1 MLKKGRARGFTI
13 MEVSLFLALS
23 ALLLMG
29 VMFGI
34 TRSIS
39 HHRFNDTVNDLN
51 EVLRRSYS
59 EVINVQNS
67 RKGQVEKKEFCS
79 IASIGLSHSL
89 ESSFKKTYLSSS
101 DDQPGRSDCAI
112 YGKLIVFG
120 ANLDAKDNTSRIF
133 TYDVIGDI
141 FTDKLINKKYL
152 SSGDKDKDITDDA
165 LTALKLVK
173 SDFVSVEN
181 NDNFCGINPA
191 GGSSSYDPQWGAN
204 IETSTKGQGLKAMIL
219 IVRSPLSGTVQTYT
233 YENIVPIPENLVGA
247 PSFDAK
253 CSPSKIAGFV
263 HYRNKFLNPKLS
275 SFSNSKDI
283 TLCVGSD
290 DLIANRRRAI
300 RIKAGG
306 HNASAI
312 ELLPADSAESQTACP

>member
-1 MLKKGRARGFTI
+1 

-29 VMFGI
+29 IMFGI

-51 EVLRRSYS
+51 EVLRRIYS

-67 RKGQVEKKEFCS
+67 RKGQIEKKEFCS
-79 IASIGLSHSL
+79 IASIGLSHSTT
-89 ESSFKKTYLSSS
+89 SAFKKTYLSAS
-101 DDQPGRSDCAI
+101 DDQPGRTDCAI

-120 ANLDAKDNTSRIF
+120 SNLDAQDNTSRIF
-133 TYDVIGDI
+133 TYDIIGDI

-165 LTALKLVK
+165 LVALQLVK
-173 SDFVSVEN
+173 ADFVSVEN
-181 NDNFCGINPA
+181 NDNFCGLSSA
-191 GGSSSYDPQWGAN
+191 GSSFSYDPQWGAN
-204 IETSTKGQGLKAMIL
+204 IESATKGQGLKGMVL
-219 IVRSPLSGTVQTYT
+219 IVRSPLSGTVHTYT
-233 YENIVPIPENLVGA
+233 YENLVSTPDNIVGA
-247 PSFDAK
+247 PSFDSK
-253 CSPSKIAGFV
+253 CSPSKIAEFV

-275 SFSNSKDI
+275 SFSNTKDI

-290 DLIANRRRAI
+290 DLITNRRRAI